1 MISASTLSDRRGVW
15 AFVVGVIAVTAGV
28 LLHLPMFAMGR
39 MTHFRL
45 SGMPMGADMY
55 AGMGLIICGVAV
67 AAYGLVP

>member
-1 MISASTLSDRRGVW
+1 MTTSSTFSDRRGIW

-28 LLHLPMFAMGR
+28 LLHMPMFLMGR

-55 AGMGLIICGVAV
+55 GGKRQCRRRGA
-67 AAYGLVP
+67 